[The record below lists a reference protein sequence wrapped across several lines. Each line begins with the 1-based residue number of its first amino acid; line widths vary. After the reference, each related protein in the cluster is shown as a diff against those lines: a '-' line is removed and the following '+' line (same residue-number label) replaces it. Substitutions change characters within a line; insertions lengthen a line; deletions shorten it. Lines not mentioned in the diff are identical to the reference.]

1 MGEFRQFVLLSKA
14 PPTEDGLPP
23 LATRSQ
29 LQALL
34 APLNTSL
41 ERPGADTFHGPGVEL
56 AMMSGEDPV
65 RQVLL
70 SVNDEE
76 IAWPVIPRIA
86 VALNCKVRDL
96 ETGRELVLSVK
107 H

>member
-1 MGEFRQFVLLSKA
+1 MAELRQFVLLSQA
-14 PPTEDGLPP
+14 PQTEDGLPP
-23 LATRSQ
+23 LATRGQ

-34 APLNTSL
+34 APLNTAL
-41 ERPGADTFHGPGVEL
+41 DRPGSDTFHGPGVEL

-86 VALNCKVRDL
+86 VALKCKVRDL
-96 ETGRELVLSVK
+96 ETGRELMLAARR
-107 H
+107 

>member
-1 MGEFRQFVLLSKA
+1 MAELRQFVLLSQA
-14 PPTEDGLPP
+14 PQTEDVLPP

-34 APLNTSL
+34 APLNTAL
-41 ERPGADTFHGPGVEL
+41 DQPGSDTFHGPGVEL
-56 AMMSGEDPV
+56 VMDSGDPV

-86 VALNCKVRDL
+86 VALKCKVRDP
-96 ETGRELVLSVK
+96 ETGRELILAPRR
-107 H
+107 